1 MNFFN
6 SPVQTPI
13 IITLVFLSVVL
24 IVISIPSLVNSGPI
38 GAIRTRK
45 YNFLETMHK
54 DLFVEGQS
62 AKQQQLWTEFGAIA
76 GAILVFYFSR
86 NILLAIAAS
95 VLIWFIPDIIFK
107 FMQKDRREKFDENL
121 PIALDQLNSA
131 TKAGLTLS
139 QAIEEVSGYAPHPIS
154 QEFRQITSDQELG
167 IDLPTALKTAR
178 GRVKSKTFSL
188 VCTALL
194 VNIELGGNLPA
205 AMEVMSGSLKEIWRL
220 DQKLNTAATEGKK
233 GGMILCIMPIVIL
246 LMVLVMQPDLI
257 ETLLSSIVGYVVLFM
272 ALFFYLAGLYWMYRI
287 LQFDI

>member
-1 MNFFN
+1 MSFF
-6 SPVQTPI
+6 SSSLSTPI
-13 IITLVFLSVVL
+13 IITLVFLSVVF
-24 IVISIPSLVNSGPI
+24 IAISIPSLVSIGPI
-38 GAIRTRK
+38 GSFRERK

-54 DLFVEGQS
+54 DLFIEGQS
-62 AKQQQLWTEFGAIA
+62 AKNQQIWVELGAIVA
-76 GAILVFYFSR
+76 GICIAYFTR
-86 NILLAIAAS
+86 NILMAIVVAIF
-95 VLIWFIPDIIFK
+95 IWYLPDMIFK
-107 FMQKDRREKFDENL
+107 YLKMKRREQFDEHL

-154 QEFRQITSDQELG
+154 QEFRQISSDQELG

-178 GRVKSKTFSL
+178 TRVNSKTFGL

-205 AMEVMSGSLKEIWRL
+205 AMEVMSASLKEIWRL

-233 GGMILCIMPIVIL
+233 GGLILCLMPLVIL
-246 LMVLVMQPDLI
+246 IMVLVMQPDLI
-257 ETLLSSIVGYVVLFM
+257 TTLLSSTVGYLILFM
-272 ALFFYLAGLYWMYRI
+272 AVFFYLAGLYWMYRI